1 MAIFRFWIVALV
13 LLASVPAMGARRAPV
28 LEEILE
34 EVRASYNK
42 QERPMVIFDVD
53 GTLLDNRTRIQRILV
68 EYAEAELKK
77 ARPDEAKKIQNIQ
90 LDDIEYRVVDT
101 LQGIGVDDSGIA
113 NNAMVFWG
121 ERFFTD
127 AYLDYDV
134 PTAGAV
140 DFVRTLYSSGA
151 KIVYLTGRDTER
163 QLLGTV
169 RALREHGF
177 PIGIQGTELIM
188 KPTPQTQNA
197 MFKQRVTNYL
207 RHYGKV
213 VATFDNEPG
222 NINVYRR
229 AFGKAICVLF
239 QAKHSSDAPPLLP
252 NITELKSFEK
262 LPEPAPIQVVQNP
275 VDVSAAV
282 EVPEAGNTAEAA
294 ETEVEAKAEA
304 PAVKPEAQEEPQEE
318 DPLAP

>member
-13 LLASVPAMGARRAPV
+13 LLASIPAMGARRAPV

-53 GTLLDNRTRIQRILV
+53 GTLLDNRTRIQKILV

-77 ARPDEAKKIQNIQ
+77 ARPDEAKKIREIKV
-90 LDDIEYRVVDT
+90 DAIEYRVADT
-101 LQGIGVDDSGIA
+101 LKGIGIDDSGII

-127 AYLDYDV
+127 AYLGYDV

-229 AFGKAICVLF
+229 AFGKALCVLF
-239 QAKHSSDAPPLLP
+239 QAKHSADAPPLLP

-262 LPEPAPIQVVQNP
+262 IPEPEPIQVVQKP
-275 VDVSAAV
+275 VDVSATV
-282 EVPEAGNTAEAA
+282 EVPQTD
-294 ETEVEAKAEA
+294 EA
-304 PAVKPEAQEEPQEE
+304 PEPAAPKTSDTPVATEEVVEDPEPKEE

>member
-13 LLASVPAMGARRAPV
+13 LLASIPAMGARRAPV

-53 GTLLDNRTRIQRILV
+53 GTLLDNRTRIQTILV
-68 EYAEAELKK
+68 EYADAELKK
-77 ARPDEAKKIQNIQ
+77 ARPDEAKKIREIQ
-90 LDDIEYRVVDT
+90 LDNIEYRVVDT
-101 LQGIGVDDSGIA
+101 LKGIGIDDSGIA
-113 NNAMVFWG
+113 NNAMVYWG

-127 AYLDYDV
+127 EYLGYDV

-229 AFGKAICVLF
+229 AFGKALCVLF
-239 QAKHSSDAPPLLP
+239 QAKHLADAPPLLP

-262 LPEPAPIQVVQNP
+262 IPEPEPIQVVQNP
-275 VDVSAAV
+275 VDVAADV
-282 EVPEAGNTAEAA
+282 EVPAA
-294 ETEVEAKAEA
+294 ESPAGAAPEAEQPVVVE
-304 PAVKPEAQEEPQEE
+304 KPEEPTEE

>member
-68 EYAEAELKK
+68 EYADAELKK
-77 ARPDEAKKIQNIQ
+77 ARPDEAKKIREIK

-101 LQGIGVDDSGIA
+101 LKGIGVDDSGIA

-127 AYLDYDV
+127 AYLGYDV

-229 AFGKAICVLF
+229 AFGKALCVLF
-239 QAKHSSDAPPLLP
+239 QAKHSADAPPLLP

-282 EVPEAGNTAEAA
+282 EVPQPESA
-294 ETEVEAKAEA
+294 TESDA
-304 PAVKPEAQEEPQEE
+304 PEATKPVVEEPAEEPKEE

>member
-1 MAIFRFWIVALV
+1 MAFCRFWIIALV
-13 LLASVPAMGARRAPV
+13 LLASVPAMGAQRAQV
-28 LEEILE
+28 LEDILE
-34 EVRASYNK
+34 QVRASYNK

-53 GTLLDNRTRIQRILV
+53 GTLLDNRTRIQRILI
-68 EYAEAELKK
+68 EYSDAELKK
-77 ARPDEAKKIQNIQ
+77 ARPDEAKLIREIDIDK
-90 LDDIEYRVVDT
+90 IEYRVADT
-101 LQGIGVDDSGIA
+101 LKGIGIDDSGII

-127 AYLDYDV
+127 DYLRYDV
-134 PTAGAV
+134 PTPGAV

-169 RALREHGF
+169 RTLREKGF

-229 AFGKAICVLF
+229 AFGKAICILF
-239 QAKHSSDAPPLLP
+239 QAKHSLDAPPLLP
-252 NITELKSFEK
+252 NINELASFEK
-262 LPEPAPIQVVQNP
+262 IPDPAPIQVIQTP
-275 VDVSAAV
+275 VDAA
-282 EVPEAGNTAEAA
+282 AQI
-294 ETEVEAKAEA
+294 EVEAEA
-304 PAVKPEAQEEPQEE
+304 PSAPVETAPVPGVEAEDLQEPEPEPA
-318 DPLAP
+318 DPVVP

>member
-1 MAIFRFWIVALV
+1 
-13 LLASVPAMGARRAPV
+13 
-28 LEEILE
+28 
-34 EVRASYNK
+34 
-42 QERPMVIFDVD
+42 MVIFDVD
-53 GTLLDNRTRIQRILV
+53 GTLLDNRSRIQKILV
-68 EYAEAELKK
+68 EYANAELKK
-77 ARPDEAKKIQNIQ
+77 ARPEEATKIRNIKLEQ
-90 LDDIEYRVVDT
+90 VKYRVADT
-101 LQGIGVDDSGIA
+101 LKALGIDDAGIT

-127 AYLDYDV
+127 DYLRYDI
-134 PTAGAV
+134 PTVGVV
-140 DFVRTLYSSGA
+140 DFVRTLYSNGA

-229 AFGKAICVLF
+229 AFGKAICVIY
-239 QAKHSSDAPPLLP
+239 QASHSSDAPPLLP
-252 NITELKSFEK
+252 NIISLASFEK
-262 LPEPAPIQVVQNP
+262 MVEPAPLQVVQKP

-282 EVPEAGNTAEAA
+282 EMPVEEPVVAPAPAVVEP
-294 ETEVEAKAEA
+294 EVEAEQEA
-304 PAVKPEAQEEPQEE
+304 PDAEEP

>member
-1 MAIFRFWIVALV
+1 MAFCRFWIVALL
-13 LLASVPAMGARRAPV
+13 LLASVPAMGAQRAQV
-28 LEEILE
+28 LEDILE
-34 EVRASYNK
+34 QVRASYNK

-53 GTLLDNRTRIQRILV
+53 GTLLDNRTRIQQILV
-68 EYAEAELKK
+68 EYSDAELKK
-77 ARPDEAKKIQNIQ
+77 ARPEEAKLIREISTDK
-90 LDDIEYRVVDT
+90 IEYRVADT
-101 LQGIGVDDSGIA
+101 LKGIGIDDSGII

-127 AYLDYDV
+127 DYLRHDV
-134 PTAGAV
+134 PTPGAV

-169 RALREHGF
+169 RALREKGF

-239 QAKHSSDAPPLLP
+239 QAKHSSDSPPLLP
-252 NITELKSFEK
+252 NITELVSFEK
-262 LPEPAPIQVVQNP
+262 IPEPAPIQVVQTP
-275 VDVSAAV
+275 VDVAAEL
-282 EVPEAGNTAEAA
+282 EVPVEAEAA
-294 ETEVEAKAEA
+294 PVADEPAPTPSPESET
-304 PAVKPEAQEEPQEE
+304 PAEEPQEV

>member
-13 LLASVPAMGARRAPV
+13 LLASIPAMGARRAPV

-68 EYAEAELKK
+68 EYADAELKK
-77 ARPDEAKKIQNIQ
+77 ARPDEAKKIREIK

-101 LQGIGVDDSGIA
+101 LKGIGVDDSGIA

-229 AFGKAICVLF
+229 AFGKALCVLF
-239 QAKHSSDAPPLLP
+239 QAKHSADAPPLLP

-282 EVPEAGNTAEAA
+282 EVPQPESAA
-294 ETEVEAKAEA
+294 ESDA
-304 PAVKPEAQEEPQEE
+304 PEAVKPVVEEPAEEPQEE

>member
-13 LLASVPAMGARRAPV
+13 LLASIPAMGARRAPV

-34 EVRASYNK
+34 KVRASYNK

-53 GTLLDNRTRIQRILV
+53 GTLLDNRTRIQKILV
-68 EYAEAELKK
+68 EYADAELKK
-77 ARPDEAKKIQNIQ
+77 ARPDEAKKIREISV
-90 LDDIEYRVVDT
+90 DSIEYRVADT
-101 LQGIGVDDSGIA
+101 LKGIGIDDSGII

-127 AYLDYDV
+127 AYLGYDV

-229 AFGKAICVLF
+229 AFGKALCVLF
-239 QAKHSSDAPPLLP
+239 QASHSGDAPPLLP
-252 NITELKSFEK
+252 NITELASFEK
-262 LPEPAPIQVVQNP
+262 IPDPEPIQVVQTP
-275 VDVSAAV
+275 VDVSAIVEAPSADEPADSTAPKAV
-282 EVPEAGNTAEAA
+282 ETPVVNEEAVEPE
-294 ETEVEAKAEA
+294 
-304 PAVKPEAQEEPQEE
+304 PEEE